1 MTNSSQHQSEALI
14 EVLAQDER
22 QAALEA
28 LYEADGRADRSHPHH
43 AVYTGLVAG
52 FTTTEESTDED

>member
-1 MTNSSQHQSEALI
+1 MTTHQEQST
-14 EVLAQDER
+14 R

-43 AVYTGLVAG
+43 ATYTGLVAG
-52 FTTTEESTDED
+52 FTTTTEQENTDDA